1 VVRGLAIGAGAVVL
15 GSRVQE
21 TVGKG
26 ITVLCAIWAVFME
39 FVAAIIVHSAS
50 IMGIPFSLGKIVT
63 AAIIGIGC
71 ANERLLAA
79 KNVTVQ
85 RKITMWFVSPLVAG
99 VITYAALLIIG

>member
-1 VVRGLAIGAGAVVL
+1 VVWGLAIGAGAVVL

-21 TVGKG
+21 TVAKG
-26 ITVLCAIWAVFME
+26 ITELCVIRAVFME

-50 IMGIPFSLGKIVT
+50 IMGIPVSLGETVT

-71 ANERLLAA
+71 ANEGLLAA

-85 RKITMWFVSPLVAG
+85 RIITMWFVLPLVAG